1 MDSKAYRSTF
11 LWGQCTAWFKQTVFD
26 PTASL
31 SADRRGVLSLPDCE
45 TAYSAVSRLHS
56 LPNKSRHM
64 SQLQVGS
71 FAGIKLV
78 RGQAKAVA
86 PESAEKG
93 PKYHVANLAA
103 IFFPE

>member
-1 MDSKAYRSTF
+1 M
-11 LWGQCTAWFKQTVFD
+11 
-26 PTASL
+26 
-31 SADRRGVLSLPDCE
+31 LSLPDCE

-56 LPNKSRHM
+56 LPHISRHM

-71 FAGIKLV
+71 LAGIKLV
-78 RGQAKAVA
+78 HGQATAVA
-86 PESAEKG
+86 PGSAEEG